1 MKGSEYEQFV
11 FEKFERLFIDGNVT
25 KNDHIRGQISGLN
38 REIDVSVRQ
47 IVDDVN
53 LLYIAQCKDWKTPV
67 DIKVL
72 GEFSAVIHDVQ
83 AAKGFLLCTS
93 GFAKSNYKYALT
105 LGIELVTIEDI
116 KSAKWHTTVQIPFLY
131 IQNNSNYEVG
141 LGLTTTEALAE
152 KNRDKEPIIEL
163 TTGTLLTENNGATTM
178 RYQDYLTTRLME
190 IAPIPIGVEKD
201 ICRPNLQFQIL
212 DIWVPCTKLSYITV
226 SISKKYYLKYLTPDE
241 YSHIKDHV
249 RNTTVP
255 LHLEL
260 RNIGLVLDSTFVELS
275 DDKPPV
281 FLGLYLEVEESTQ
294 TAPRFFS

>member
-1 MKGSEYEQFV
+1 MKGSECEQFV
-11 FEKFERLFIDGNVT
+11 FKKFERLFTDGNVT
-25 KNDHIRGQISGLN
+25 KNDHIRGHISGLN

-72 GEFSAVIHDVQ
+72 GEFSAVIQDVQ

-93 GFAKSNYKYALT
+93 GFAKSNYHYALT

-131 IQNNSNYEVG
+131 VQNNNNYKVG
-141 LGLTTTEALAE
+141 LGFTTTEALVE
-152 KNRDKEPIIEL
+152 KNRDKELIVEF

-178 RYQDYLTTRLME
+178 RYKDYLTTRLNE

-212 DIWVPCTKLSYITV
+212 DIWVPCTNFSYITV

-255 LHLEL
+255 LHFEL
-260 RNIGLVLDSTFVELS
+260 RNIGMVLDSTFVELP

-281 FLGLYLEVEESTQ
+281 FLGLYLQVEESTQ
-294 TAPRFFS
+294 ITPTHVS

>member
-11 FEKFERLFIDGNVT
+11 FKKFERLFTDGNVT
-25 KNDHIRGQISGLN
+25 KNDHIRGHISGLN

-72 GEFSAVIHDVQ
+72 GEFSAVIQDVQ

-93 GFAKSNYKYALT
+93 GFAKSNYHYAMT

-131 IQNNSNYEVG
+131 VQNNNNYKVG
-141 LGLTTTEALAE
+141 LGFTTTEALVE
-152 KNRDKEPIIEL
+152 KNRNSELIVEL
-163 TTGTLLTENNGATTM
+163 TTDTLLTENNGATTM
-178 RYQDYLTTRLME
+178 RYQDYLVARLKE
-190 IAPIPIGVEKD
+190 IAPIPVGVEKD
-201 ICRPNLQFQIL
+201 LCRPNLQIQIF
-212 DIWVPCTKLSYITV
+212 DVWVPCNEFSYITL
-226 SISKKYYLKYLTPDE
+226 SITKKHYLKYLTPDE
-241 YSHIKDHV
+241 YSHINDHV
-249 RNTTVP
+249 RNTTLP

-260 RNIGLVLDSTFVELS
+260 RNIGITLDDTFVELP

-281 FLGLYLEVEESTQ
+281 FLGLYLQVEESTQ
-294 TAPRFFS
+294 ITSTHVP